1 MKMAAK
7 VRVEVVNEEG
17 MKTSMEREG
26 DFMDE
31 SFKPST
37 ISSMVKFL
45 ENTLPSPFL
54 SDPSEV
60 DSEDLTIKE
69 RLAYFLRYDK
79 RSPGDWFT
87 SSQIRRIYE
96 EAYGEQVGISTL
108 STYLANMHSEGILV
122 RKGSRAERKY
132 RLAKNMTPSRS
143 ESGSGSR
150 SSSGADAT
158 ANVNSNDMELIECL
172 PLHELIPR

>member
-31 SFKPST
+31 SFKPSI

-143 ESGSGSR
+143 ESGSGFRSR
-150 SSSGADAT
+150 SGSDAT

>member
-7 VRVEVVNEEG
+7 VRVEVMNEEG

-31 SFKPST
+31 SFKPSI

-54 SDPSEV
+54 SDPSAV

-69 RLAYFLRYDK
+69 RLAYFLRYDE

-132 RLAKNMTPSRS
+132 RLAKSRITSRS
-143 ESGSGSR
+143 EPGSR
-150 SSSGADAT
+150 SGADTT

>member
-31 SFKPST
+31 SFKPSI
-37 ISSMVKFL
+37 ISSMMKFL

-122 RKGSRAERKY
+122 RKGSRAKREY

-150 SSSGADAT
+150 SGADAT
-158 ANVNSNDMELIECL
+158 ANANCNDMELIECL

>member
-54 SDPSEV
+54 SDPSAV

-69 RLAYFLRYDK
+69 RLAYFLRYDEK
-79 RSPGDWFT
+79 SPVDWFT

-132 RLAKNMTPSRS
+132 RLAKNMMPTRS

-150 SSSGADAT
+150 SGADAT

>member
-1 MKMAAK
+1 MKMVAK

-31 SFKPST
+31 SFKPSI

-45 ENTLPSPFL
+45 ENTLPLPFL

-87 SSQIRRIYE
+87 SSQVRRIYE
-96 EAYGEQVGISTL
+96 EAYGEQVGLSTL

-122 RKGSRAERKY
+122 RKGSRAKREY
-132 RLAKNMTPSRS
+132 RLAKNRTPTR
-143 ESGSGSR
+143 SGSR
-150 SSSGADAT
+150 SGADAT

>member
-31 SFKPST
+31 SFKPSI

-79 RSPGDWFT
+79 RSPEDWFT

-122 RKGSRAERKY
+122 RKGSRAKREY
-132 RLAKNMTPSRS
+132 RLAKSRITSRS
-143 ESGSGSR
+143 EPGSR
-150 SSSGADAT
+150 SGADAT

>member
-1 MKMAAK
+1 MKMVVK
-7 VRVEVVNEEG
+7 VRVEVINEEG

-31 SFKPST
+31 SFKPSI

-45 ENTLPSPFL
+45 EDELPSPFL

-122 RKGSRAERKY
+122 RKGSRAKREY
-132 RLAKNMTPSRS
+132 RLAKNMTPARS
-143 ESGSGSR
+143 ESGSR
-150 SSSGADAT
+150 SDADAT

>member
-26 DFMDE
+26 NFMDE

-96 EAYGEQVGISTL
+96 EAYGERVGISTL

-132 RLAKNMTPSRS
+132 RLAKNMAASRS
-143 ESGSGSR
+143 ESGYGSCSR
-150 SSSGADAT
+150 SGADAT

-172 PLHELIPR
+172 PLHDLIPR

>member
-1 MKMAAK
+1 MKMVAK
-7 VRVEVVNEEG
+7 VRVEVINEEG
-17 MKTSMEREG
+17 MKISTEHEG

-31 SFKPST
+31 SFKPSV
-37 ISSMVKFL
+37 ISSMVRFL

-69 RLAYFLRYDK
+69 RLAYFLRYDEK
-79 RSPGDWFT
+79 SPVDWFT

-96 EAYGEQVGISTL
+96 EAYGENVGLSTL

-122 RKGSRAERKY
+122 RKGSRAKRQY

-150 SSSGADAT
+150 SGADAT

>member
-1 MKMAAK
+1 MKMVAK
-7 VRVEVVNEEG
+7 VRVEVINEEG
-17 MKTSMEREG
+17 MKISTEHEG

-31 SFKPST
+31 SFKPSI
-37 ISSMVKFL
+37 ISSMVRFL

-60 DSEDLTIKE
+60 GSEDLTIKE
-69 RLAYFLRYDK
+69 RLAYFLRYDEK
-79 RSPGDWFT
+79 SPVDWFT

-96 EAYGEQVGISTL
+96 EAYGENVHLSTL

-122 RKGSRAERKY
+122 RKGSRAKWQY
-132 RLAKNMTPSRS
+132 RLAKSMSASRS

-150 SSSGADAT
+150 SGADAT

>member
-1 MKMAAK
+1 MKMVAK

-31 SFKPST
+31 SFKPSI
-37 ISSMVKFL
+37 ISSMVRFL

-69 RLAYFLRYDK
+69 RLAYFLRYDEK
-79 RSPGDWFT
+79 SPVDWFT

-96 EAYGEQVGISTL
+96 EAYGENVRLSTL

-122 RKGSRAERKY
+122 RKGSRAKWEY
-132 RLAKNMTPSRS
+132 RLAKNMSASRS

-150 SSSGADAT
+150 SRSGVDAT

>member
-1 MKMAAK
+1 MKMVVK

-31 SFKPST
+31 SFKPSI

-45 ENTLPSPFL
+45 EDELPSPFL

-87 SSQIRRIYE
+87 SSQIKRIYE

-122 RKGSRAERKY
+122 RKGSRAKREY
-132 RLAKNMTPSRS
+132 RLAKNMTPARS
-143 ESGSGSR
+143 ESGS
-150 SSSGADAT
+150 SSGVDNT
-158 ANVNSNDMELIECL
+158 ANVNSNDMELIGCL
-172 PLHELIPR
+172 PLHDLIHR

>member
-1 MKMAAK
+1 MRMAAK

-31 SFKPST
+31 SFKPSI

-122 RKGSRAERKY
+122 RKGSRAKREY
-132 RLAKNMTPSRS
+132 RLAKSMTPSRS
-143 ESGSGSR
+143 ESGSR
-150 SSSGADAT
+150 SGADAT